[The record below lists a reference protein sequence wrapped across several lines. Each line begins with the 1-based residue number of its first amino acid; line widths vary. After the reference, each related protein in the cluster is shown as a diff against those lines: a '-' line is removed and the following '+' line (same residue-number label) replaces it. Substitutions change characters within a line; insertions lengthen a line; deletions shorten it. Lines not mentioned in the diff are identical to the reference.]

1 MLFFLIHR
9 LVDAVIFK
17 MMNCISTQ
25 LFFPPWVLLVH
36 FILGLSHTITVR
48 FVMRVVEN
56 HLTRFVH

>member
-1 MLFFLIHR
+1 
-9 LVDAVIFK
+9 